1 MESNTPTNPV
11 LARVLG
17 EIQAAQGSQSSTTA
31 HAVYTSGVFEDT
43 PKEEAN
49 PVLSR
54 VLGEIQA
61 AQGSESSTTAHSVY
75 TSGVFEDEAKQS

>member
-11 LARVLG
+11 LA
-17 EIQAAQGSQSSTTA
+17 
-31 HAVYTSGVFEDT
+31 
-43 PKEEAN
+43 
-49 PVLSR
+49 R